1 MDTSGTREATY
12 VIRVWAEQGDR
23 VIRGRIVDVAT
34 GDEVA
39 ARGIA
44 QLLATVETKLRELEA
59 GSN

>member
-1 MDTSGTREATY
+1 M
-12 VIRVWAEQGDR
+12 IRVWAEQGDR